1 MSEFKEVA
9 GETISRGEIYW
20 YRNESGA
27 EGSEQGNNRPCIV
40 VSNDKANT
48 YGPTVTIVPL
58 TTAEKKPLPTHV
70 QIDSALEPSIAVC
83 EQVKTITKSRLSQYI
98 GECSTEEMKGIDKA
112 LRIQLAL
119 EEKEP
124 MQKIAPPPTKEE
136 KSAVQVVDIQ
146 TAFTTE
152 KTRADIFERL
162 YRELLTEKIAK

>member
-83 EQVKTITKSRLSQYI
+83 EQVKTIAKNRLSQYI

-119 EEKEP
+119 VEQESTQKNSTTPEGREECGASGRYSDGIYDREDASGY
-124 MQKIAPPPTKEE
+124 IR
-136 KSAVQVVDIQ
+136 AVV
-146 TAFTTE
+146 
-152 KTRADIFERL
+152 
-162 YRELLTEKIAK
+162 